1 MGERIEDQP
10 LLLLASNASNPK
22 VVFIESVFKGAVT
35 FFCVSEPLPA
45 PFLRRAFRLGQG
57 VRMATEPTLS
67 HGWRLRQH
75 DDLFVL
81 HRLEGKERH
90 AGTFVLEVPGR
101 SAPLKLDI
109 HVAGRARD
117 RDAAVDGHLG
127 EQRERRFQPL
137 RKGDKKKIT
146 SLCSP
151 ASDLQ
156 GQEDPSAPS
165 SSSSSMPP
173 PPAAFPSPATSSTA
187 TPSAPPAPWDPVHG
201 PHLSLA
207 DLADARLP
215 SDEDLG
221 RASRHVPP
229 ERQEDLRRVAAL
241 LESLPS
247 PPQHQ
252 QLERPLPD
260 VPLHPAFFHGLLIGS
275 LGFLVSVDEV
285 FLVKRCEEA
294 PRCAWYAHLPGDP
307 SCPARLFC
315 MW

>member
-1 MGERIEDQP
+1 MLERE
-10 LLLLASNASNPK
+10 
-22 VVFIESVFKGAVT
+22 T
-35 FFCVSEPLPA
+35 
-45 PFLRRAFRLGQG
+45 
-57 VRMATEPTLS
+57 
-67 HGWRLRQH
+67 
-75 DDLFVL
+75 
-81 HRLEGKERH
+81 
-90 AGTFVLEVPGR
+90 
-101 SAPLKLDI
+101 
-109 HVAGRARD
+109 
-117 RDAAVDGHLG
+117 
-127 EQRERRFQPL
+127 